1 MTDER
6 KNTID
11 ASLRARA
18 EKVLPGGV
26 YGHMNMKKLPSGY
39 PQFMA
44 SGADGRLTD
53 VDGNEYIDYMCG
65 WGPIVLGRQ
74 CAAVDSAAQ
83 AAFARGDI
91 FNGPG
96 VEMVELAELLC
107 ETIPHADWAIFG
119 KNGTD
124 ATTAS
129 VTTARAATK
138 RNTIL
143 VAEGSYHG
151 AIPWCTPSMSGV
163 TAEDRANQV
172 RFVYNDVESLQ
183 AAIDQA
189 GEDFAAIIIA
199 PVHQPLGARQ
209 QYATAEF
216 ARAARRLCDDH
227 GALLI
232 LDEVR
237 VGFRID
243 LKGAWDRFGVQ
254 PDLSAWS
261 KAIANGYPL
270 SAVTGIERLREA
282 ATSIYVTGSF
292 WYSASSMAA
301 AIATITQLRDTDAL
315 ARIERA
321 GDMLCTGLRAQA
333 EKYGFEA
340 EISGPVQM
348 PLMLFSGS
356 DGAELGRRFS
366 QYCVDNGVYLHPTHN
381 WFVSA
386 AHSEQDIR
394 DTLEVTDAAF
404 ASLAADPAGPAET
417 ESLVVA

>member
-1 MTDER
+1 MNDARKTTADE
-6 KNTID
+6 
-11 ASLRARA
+11 SLKARA

-44 SGADGRLTD
+44 SGAGSHLTD

-74 CAAVDSAAQ
+74 SQVVDEAAQ
-83 AAFARGDI
+83 AAFARGDV

-96 VEMVELAELLC
+96 AEMVELAELLC

-129 VTTARAATK
+129 VTTARAATG

-143 VAEGSYHG
+143 LAESSYHG
-151 AIPWCTPSMSGV
+151 AIPWCTPSLNGV
-163 TAEDRANQV
+163 TTEDRANQV
-172 RFVYNDVESLQ
+172 RFVYNDIESLRT
-183 AAIDQA
+183 AIAQA
-189 GEDFAAIIIA
+189 GDDFAAIIIA

-209 QYATAEF
+209 QYATEEF
-216 ARAARRLCDDH
+216 ARAARQLCDEH

-243 LKGAWDRFGVQ
+243 LRGAWERFGVQ

-270 SAVTGIERLREA
+270 SAVTGVERLRDA
-282 ATSIYVTGSF
+282 AASIYVTGSF

-301 AIATITQLRDTDAL
+301 AIATIRELRDTDAL
-315 ARIERA
+315 GRIEAA
-321 GDMLCTGLRAQA
+321 GTLLCDGLREQA
-333 EKYGFEA
+333 EKYGVDA
-340 EISGPVQM
+340 EVSGPVQM
-348 PLMLFSGS
+348 PLMLFTGA
-356 DGAELGRRFS
+356 DGAEQGKRFA
-366 QYCVDNGVYLHPTHN
+366 QHCIDNGVYLHPTHN

-386 AHSEQDIR
+386 AHTEQDIR
-394 DTLEVTDAAF
+394 RTLEVTDAAF
-404 ASLAADPAGPAET
+404 ADLVGASAPAGTT
-417 ESLVVA
+417 EAMAVA